1 MRLYAAKRRL
11 PRFLPAAALAASL
24 LLAAAYLA
32 GRTDR
37 SADEQAR
44 QAAED
49 SIRRALVTCYAIEG
63 SFPQNLDELKE
74 RYGLTVDGR
83 FVVEYEALGGNIMPQ
98 VTVINRGGSAL

>member
-49 SIRRALVTCYAIEG
+49 SIRLSTFLSSLHKRNNRVFLRERCC
-63 SFPQNLDELKE
+63 FPS
-74 RYGLTVDGR
+74 R
-83 FVVEYEALGGNIMPQ
+83 F
-98 VTVINRGGSAL
+98 RSCFRR